1 MHSRVLEQIE
11 VLQDHLLGFDENN
24 LGEILFVAP
33 SSNLQALAQQHGFDL
48 NDVIT
53 LPESQFLMPGLVC
66 CHIHADQV
74 ENAGAHYDK
83 AFNDWLFGDFIPT
96 SQQFARNQ
104 TYARNAASLIVRW
117 TLRHGTTTAS
127 YVTPFGVESAEEFV
141 RVVGEQNQRALVGK
155 EALVNPGAD
164 PTVDEAINRTRSV
177 CLLYTS
183 DAADE

>member
-1 MHSRVLEQIE
+1 MKLIALSICVALCLELTVGQVQLRVYRGTLVHSRVLEQIE

-83 AFNDWLFGDFIPT
+83 AFNDWLFGDFITT

-141 RVVGEQNQRALVGK
+141 LS
-155 EALVNPGAD
+155 L
-164 PTVDEAINRTRSV
+164 IHI
-177 CLLYTS
+177 
-183 DAADE
+183 